1 MTFTVNIVQDY
12 THLWSVAVEFQMYA
26 LSPWIIESMLSKSPY
41 RLPLILLST
50 TIFLNLLITFAVCP
64 YILTDD
70 PDPTKN

>member
-1 MTFTVNIVQDY
+1 
-12 THLWSVAVEFQMYA
+12 VAVEFQMYA

-70 PDPTKN
+70 PDPTKNECLTNPAWYFGNFYT